1 MHVDSTAYPRH
12 PPDETLAAVLLSA
25 KIPRCIRH
33 GKNRL
38 SPGRTETE
46 GIAKLSRPFDPPGPH
61 WSQTFQTRHMTRWIE
76 QNPSSNTATATQPR
90 WCGFGWNLKKKCDQI
105 IPAHEKYFKRDGHR
119 YMRAHLRKNANQKCQ
134 LYVKLVAKRPSCWYR
149 TNLFY
154 STFSNEG
161 YPFRRPR
168 MISNVNISDR
178 KLHWPHSLPFLN
190 THEKN

>member
-1 MHVDSTAYPRH
+1 MGTCFYLIWCIKSYSRIQPNPDVALMEYSRVVGEGTKAAGWEAAAQAGSWYDQLQCAISAY
-12 PPDETLAAVLLSA
+12 EKGGQWEKALKLLDDTHQRR
-25 KIPRCIRH
+25 I
-33 GKNRL
+33 KNHFKND
-38 SPGRTETE
+38 GRT
-46 GIAKLSRPFDPPGPH
+46 
-61 WSQTFQTRHMTRWIE
+61 
-76 QNPSSNTATATQPR
+76 
-90 WCGFGWNLKKKCDQI
+90 C
-105 IPAHEKYFKRDGHR
+105 
-119 YMRAHLRKNANQKCQ
+119 MRAYLRKNANQKCQ